1 MLSFDL
7 RNTPYSDLPLVLPTT
22 AVTDQPDVLYCTTDM
37 CPIKI
42 HWHVKANYEEYWRAK
57 VTIISRDFS
66 RNFTDWT
73 LVIQHPNFNNFTEA
87 FSFNYKP
94 LNPFG
99 VYNNNSAVFW
109 GLQYYNEYLM
119 QAGEDGNVQSEML
132 FRKDSSFTFASG
144 WTFPH
149 RVLFNGDECVLPDP
163 QDYPSLPNSSPRLT
177 ATASTLLSMHN
188 AAIVAYLTIVLF
200 L

>member
-1 MLSFDL
+1 
-7 RNTPYSDLPLVLPTT
+7 
-22 AVTDQPDVLYCTTDM
+22 
-37 CPIKI
+37 
-42 HWHVKANYEEYWRAK
+42 
-57 VTIISRDFS
+57 
-66 RNFTDWT
+66 
-73 LVIQHPNFNNFTEA
+73 
-87 FSFNYKP
+87 
-94 LNPFG
+94 
-99 VYNNNSAVFW
+99 
-109 GLQYYNEYLM
+109 M